1 MLYGGLVLA
10 IGLYNCFKDKV
21 SCVKVITDA
30 NGSGNVVN
38 IKIHT
43 DDESLAM
50 VQQNVPLRELN
61 SQARGK
67 IAHVQSTA
75 NLKILFLRPNKT

>member
-1 MLYGGLVLA
+1 VLA
-10 IGLYNCFKDKV
+10 IGLYNCFKDNV
-21 SCVKVITDA
+21 SCVKVITDT

-43 DDESLAM
+43 NNQNLAM
-50 VQQNVPLRELN
+50 VQENVPPRELN

-67 IAHVQSTA
+67 IAQVQSTA
-75 NLKILFLRPNKT
+75 DLKILFLGPNKT